1 MKKRNFQF
9 CHRNVAWHRY
19 FNLNWG
25 KFPKD
30 RKCASTRDL
39 NVSWIKWSKLMSSVH
54 SRAFIKRGP
63 WAFGSLWIAI
73 ARGLCSWCCAL
84 RITSPFGICG
94 GLKGITWCNSA
105 RPVSIALFKKRLFWR
120 AGRNVSKVGKSI
132 SYKNLSSQCQ
142 AHLLHQWVE
151 SIFEICWFQPDLGHA

>member
-54 SRAFIKRGP
+54 RAHQARP

-73 ARGLCSWCCAL
+73 AWGLCSWCCAF
-84 RITSPFGICG
+84 RITSLLVFAGVWKALLGVIPHDQFQSHYSKNVYFDAPAEMSPSRKKHF
-94 GLKGITWCNSA
+94 LQKFVITVSSA
-105 RPVSIALFKKRLFWR
+105 
-120 AGRNVSKVGKSI
+120 
-132 SYKNLSSQCQ
+132 SST
-142 AHLLHQWVE
+142 QWVE
-151 SIFEICWFQPDLGHA
+151 SIFEICSFQPDLGHA